1 MEGREVRMEMCPS
14 KKEEEAGKKR
24 DCGGLPTAEHQ
35 VPTKPPCHSPS
46 SAEQG
51 TENML
56 KGILLGPCIVFVWQG
71 FVPEGLRCQH
81 EQSLGQELIG
91 GSPEEKDLGVLLNKR
106 LDTSHQCVLAAQGTS
121 LSWAASKSGDS
132 ES

>member
-1 MEGREVRMEMCPS
+1 MSEGGEAVNGLRKARRTEGKEGRMEMYPS
-14 KKEEEAGKKR
+14 KKEEEAGKKK
-24 DCGGLPTAEHQ
+24 DCGGLPMAEHQ

-71 FVPEGLRCQH
+71 FAPEGLRCRH
-81 EQSLGQELIG
+81 EQSLG
-91 GSPEEKDLGVLLNKR
+91 
-106 LDTSHQCVLAAQGTS
+106 
-121 LSWAASKSGDS
+121 
-132 ES
+132 